1 MTQSVLITGA
11 SSGIGKAAA
20 LRFSEMGWQVTA
32 SMRHPEAAA
41 EWARPA
47 GIFTPRLDVTDEGSI
62 DAAVRAT
69 IDWARRIDVLVNNAG
84 YGLWGPLEGTTSDM
98 LREQF
103 DTNVLGLAAVTRAV
117 LPHMRRAG
125 GGVVINISS
134 IGGRLTF
141 PLGSAYHATKWAVE
155 GLTESLQY
163 ELSPHNIRVKLV
175 EPGGIR
181 TDFVSRGMVR
191 SQHPAYAEWVEGLD
205 RYFERT
211 NPGLPGPGKVAQTIY
226 RAATDGSRRLRYPV
240 HHQPLMLLHALLPDS
255 GWRGLMG
262 RMVRGLM
269 RKPERV
275 AGGVAVHH

>member
-20 LRFSEMGWQVTA
+20 LLFSEMGWQVTA
-32 SMRHPEAAA
+32 SMRQPEAAA

-47 GIFTPRLDVTDEGSI
+47 GIFTPRLDVTDEDSI
-62 DAAVRAT
+62 DSAVRAT

-84 YGLWGPLEGTTSDM
+84 YGLWGPLEGTTGDM
-98 LREQF
+98 LRKQF

-125 GGVVINISS
+125 GGVVVNISS

-175 EPGGIR
+175 EPSGIR

-191 SQHPAYAEWVEGLD
+191 SEHPAYAEWVEGLG
-205 RYFERT
+205 RYFDRT
-211 NPGLPGPGKVAQTIY
+211 NPRLPGPGKVAKTIY

-240 HHQPLMLLHALLPDS
+240 HHQPLMLLHALLPDA
-255 GWRGLMG
+255 GRRGLMG